1 MPSSLLEWSVCSLL
15 SLLLLSAGIP
25 AMQHSTAQLE
35 ARALGLRGLSLLQA
49 YQARAQAQQRHIEI
63 PLAAIKHAL
72 KTDGWQ
78 FTSNFND
85 HSRPLTF
92 YAPQGY
98 ARAGHLSMHKGKF
111 ELRWIVSAIGRIRY
125 CSAGDVAI
133 MGITS
138 CV

>member
-1 MPSSLLEWSVCSLL
+1 MPSSLLEWTVCSLL
-15 SLLLLSAGIP
+15 SLLLMSAGVP

-49 YQARAQAQQRHIEI
+49 YQARAQAQQQHVEI
-63 PLAAIKHAL
+63 PLSAIQHAL

-78 FTSNFND
+78 FSSNFND

-98 ARAGHLSMHKGKF
+98 ARAGRLSMQKG
-111 ELRWIVSAIGRIRY
+111 ELKLHWIVSAIGRIRY
-125 CSAGDVAI
+125 CSAGDVEI
-133 MGITS
+133 VGMTS
-138 CV
+138 CA